1 MILKE
6 GESLSFGD
14 EITSSDYVSVDD
26 PTPVRICAALS
37 GLKDG

>member
-1 MILKE
+1 MLRE

-14 EITSSDYVSVDD
+14 EITSSDYVSMDG
-26 PTPVRICAALS
+26 PTPVRICAALN